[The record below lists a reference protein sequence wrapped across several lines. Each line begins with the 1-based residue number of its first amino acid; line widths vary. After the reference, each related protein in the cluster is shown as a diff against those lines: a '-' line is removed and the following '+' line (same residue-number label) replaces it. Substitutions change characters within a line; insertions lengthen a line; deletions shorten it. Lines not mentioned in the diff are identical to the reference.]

1 MNMKYIGPELGA
13 RNRLTI
19 RRYTPAPCNGKWA
32 DAKNFLSEPPAEDGA
47 PPFDKSAGGNRCT
60 ATWAGQLRGNVSA
73 KVVKAAQ
80 PHAELVRARDYC
92 DIRLADKIH
101 CHSDLQD
108 HAWRIKKN
116 IEGVVYCE
124 PRRWRPSS
132 YHINEAGLATR
143 YGVPLSSLARWR
155 EAVSFPESLTDFGGY
170 DAPDRPWWHKSVLA
184 AWERGRTRKSNRA
197 IGAEI
202 GVSRDTIDRAG
213 KTTGHDLAV
222 DESRVGRDGKVFSPK
237 PAPRPTT
244 AKLLTKQRE
253 VELIQAAQ
261 AGDLAARDEIIV
273 SVQPLIAFIAKR
285 YATSPSVT
293 VEELVAEINVRG
305 AIMSA
310 INAFD
315 ADKGFRF
322 ATFAKR
328 QIEWAILAYLK
339 KHNRRLRTVSL
350 NTPFG
355 DSEPDQDQPELG
367 DCVAA
372 DPGDEPASDFYDEV
386 RQQLNGMLAVLNDRE
401 RLIIESKHGL
411 NGKSASTFE
420 QIGNTLRI
428 SRQRVRQIEVA
439 AFRKAGIPMARP

>member
-1 MNMKYIGPELGA
+1 M
-13 RNRLTI
+13 
-19 RRYTPAPCNGKWA
+19 
-32 DAKNFLSEPPAEDGA
+32 
-47 PPFDKSAGGNRCT
+47 
-60 ATWAGQLRGNVSA
+60 
-73 KVVKAAQ
+73 
-80 PHAELVRARDYC
+80 
-92 DIRLADKIH
+92 
-101 CHSDLQD
+101 
-108 HAWRIKKN
+108 
-116 IEGVVYCE
+116 VYCE

-155 EAVSFPESLTDFGGY
+155 EAVGFPESLSDFGGY

-184 AWERGRTRKSNRA
+184 AWEHGRARKSNHA

-202 GVSRDTIDRAG
+202 GVSRDRAG
-213 KTTGHDLAV
+213 KTTGNDLAV
-222 DESRVGRDGKVFSPK
+222 DQSRVGRDGKVLSLK
-237 PAPRPTT
+237 PAPRPMT
-244 AKLLTKQRE
+244 AKRLTKQRE
-253 VELIQAAQ
+253 VELIQKAQ
-261 AGDLAARDEIIV
+261 AGDLSARDEIIV
-273 SVQPLIAFIAKR
+273 SVQPLTAFIAKR

-350 NTPFG
+350 NKPIG

-367 DCVAA
+367 DYVAA

-401 RLIIESKHGL
+401 RLIVESKYGL

-428 SRQRVRQIEVA
+428 SRQRVRQIEAA
-439 AFRKAGIPMARP
+439 AFRKAGIPMKARP